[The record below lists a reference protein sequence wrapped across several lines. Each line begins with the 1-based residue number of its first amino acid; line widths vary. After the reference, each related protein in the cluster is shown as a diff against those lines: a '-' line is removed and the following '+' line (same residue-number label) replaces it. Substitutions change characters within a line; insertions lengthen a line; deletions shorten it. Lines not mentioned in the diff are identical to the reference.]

1 MPQVNTGTK
10 SAFST
15 IIFFTNPP
23 KYETIR
29 TVMRYDNEAVNEY
42 NEEQFSQES
51 FDKDTLKLLNA
62 VCEGIEV
69 PSDDEAKAAVVAHHG
84 NSEWMQLGNEA
95 ASQEPLRNP
104 SGL

>member
-1 MPQVNTGTK
+1 
-10 SAFST
+10 
-15 IIFFTNPP
+15 
-23 KYETIR
+23 
-29 TVMRYDNEAVNEY
+29 MRYENEAVSEY

-69 PSDDEAKAAVVAHHG
+69 PSDDEAKAAVMAHHG
-84 NSEWMQLGNEA
+84 ESVGWMQLGNEA

-104 SGL
+104 TGL

>member
-1 MPQVNTGTK
+1 MNTGTK

-29 TVMRYDNEAVNEY
+29 TVMRYENEEAVNEY
-42 NEEQFSQES
+42 NEEQFSQEN
-51 FDKDTLKLLNA
+51 FDKATLKLLDA

-69 PSDDEAKAAVVAHHG
+69 PTDDESKAAVSAHHG
-84 NSEWMQLGNEA
+84 DSEWLKLGNEA

-104 SGL
+104 TGL

>member
-1 MPQVNTGTK
+1 
-10 SAFST
+10 
-15 IIFFTNPP
+15 
-23 KYETIR
+23 
-29 TVMRYDNEAVNEY
+29 MRYENEEAVSEY

-69 PSDDEAKAAVVAHHG
+69 PSDDEAKVPAHHG
-84 NSEWMQLGNEA
+84 DNEWMQLGNEA

-104 SGL
+104 TGL

>member
-1 MPQVNTGTK
+1 MPQGSTGK
-10 SAFST
+10 KNAFRA
-15 IIFFTNPP
+15 IFSFTRRP

-29 TVMRYDNEAVNEY
+29 TVMRYENEAVSEY
-42 NEEQFSQES
+42 YEEQFSQES

-69 PSDDEAKAAVVAHHG
+69 PTDEEAKAAVSAHHG
-84 NSEWMQLGNEA
+84 DNEWMQLGNEA

-104 SGL
+104 TGL